1 MATVRQRSGGSAAR
15 GYVLGMGLLRSTW
28 LPGKEHDP
36 AVAARFNAVAQLR
49 EQRARR
55 WRESAA
61 AHALQGSLISLAA
74 VLGTEVMDPTG
85 DPVGRLVDV
94 VVHWTNAAEYPSA
107 TAIIVRSGRREVL
120 IGASWVEASAPASVR
135 LRSSAAYA
143 RAVERRP
150 ADVALAH
157 DVLDRQVV
165 DKDGTQLVRPSD
177 VYLAAVDGRID
188 LVGIEVGLRALLRR
202 IGPRLLRRH
211 VRPERVIDWA
221 TIRSF
226 SPVRADEVRPRRH
239 PSALA
244 GQTGAVLE
252 LDVTAAEVRALR
264 ASDIEA
270 ALRSAGDKEGDGS
283 S

>member
-1 MATVRQRSGGSAAR
+1 MRP
-15 GYVLGMGLLRSTW
+15 TW
-28 LPGKEHDP
+28 LPGKERDP
-36 AVAARFNAVAQLR
+36 AAAARFDAVAQLR
-49 EQRARR
+49 EERARR

-61 AHALQGSLISLAA
+61 ADALQGSLISLAA
-74 VLGTEVMDPTG
+74 VLGTEVRDSAG
-85 DPVGRLVDV
+85 GLVGRLRDV
-94 VVHWTNAAEYPSA
+94 VVHWGSGAAYPPA
-107 TAIIVRSGRREVL
+107 TAIIVRSGRRDVL
-120 IGASWVEASAPASVR
+120 IGASWVETSAPASVR
-135 LRSSAAYA
+135 LRSAAAYA
-143 RAVERRP
+143 RAVERHP
-150 ADVALAH
+150 GEVALAH

-188 LVGIEVGLRALLRR
+188 LVGIEVGPKALLRR
-202 IGPRLLRRH
+202 IGPRRLRRH

-226 SPVRADEVRPRRH
+226 SPVRADDVRPRRH

-252 LDVTAAEVRALR
+252 LDVAATELRELR

-270 ALRSAGDKEGDGS
+270 ALRSVDDKEDHGS

>member
-1 MATVRQRSGGSAAR
+1 MAFVRR
-15 GYVLGMGLLRSTW
+15 TW
-28 LPGKEHDP
+28 WPGKEHDP
-36 AVAARFNAVAQLR
+36 AAAARFDAVAELR

-74 VLGTEVMDPTG
+74 ILGTEVRDSTG
-85 DPVGRLVDV
+85 EVIGRLVDV
-94 VVHWTNAAEYPSA
+94 VVHWSSTAAYPPA
-107 TAIIVRSGRREVL
+107 TAIIVRSGRRDVL
-120 IGASWVEASAPASVR
+120 IAASWVEASPPASVR
-135 LRSSAAYA
+135 LRSAAAYA
-143 RAVERRP
+143 RAVERHP
-150 ADVALAH
+150 GEVALAH

-177 VYLAAVDGRID
+177 VYLAAFDGRVD
-188 LVGIEVGLRALLRR
+188 LVGIEVGPRALLRR
-202 IGPRLLRRH
+202 IGPRYLRRH
-211 VRPERVIDWA
+211 VRPERLIDWA

-252 LDVTAAEVRALR
+252 LDVAAGEVRELG

-270 ALRSAGDKEGDGS
+270 ALRSAGDKDGHGS
-283 S
+283 P

>member
-1 MATVRQRSGGSAAR
+1 MGFIRPTWWPGRERDPVSAAR
-15 GYVLGMGLLRSTW
+15 L
-28 LPGKEHDP
+28 D
-36 AVAARFNAVAQLR
+36 AVAQLR
-49 EQRARR
+49 EERARR
-55 WRESAA
+55 WREGAA
-61 AHALQGSLISLAA
+61 ADALQGSLISLAA
-74 VLGTEVMDPTG
+74 LLGTEVRDSA
-85 DPVGRLVDV
+85 DELVGRLRDV
-94 VVHWTNAAEYPSA
+94 VVHWSTAAAYPPA
-107 TAIIVRSGRREVL
+107 TAIVVRSGRRDVL
-120 IGASWVEASAPASVR
+120 IGASWIEASAPASVR
-135 LRSSAAYA
+135 LRSAAAYA

-150 ADVALAH
+150 GEVALAH

-165 DKDGTQLVRPSD
+165 DNGGTQLVRPSD

-188 LVGIEVGLRALLRR
+188 LIGIEVGPRALLRR
-202 IGPRLLRRH
+202 IGPRRPRRH

-226 SPVRADEVRPRRH
+226 SPARADEVRPRRH

-252 LDVTAAEVRALR
+252 LDVAAAELRELR

-270 ALRSAGDKEGDGS
+270 ALRSADDNEGHGS

>member
-1 MATVRQRSGGSAAR
+1 
-15 GYVLGMGLLRSTW
+15 MGFIRPTW
-28 LPGKEHDP
+28 WPGKEHDP
-36 AVAARFNAVAQLR
+36 AAAARFDAVARLR

-74 VLGTEVMDPTG
+74 VLGTEVRDSAG
-85 DPVGRLVDV
+85 EVVGRLVDV
-94 VVHWTNAAEYPSA
+94 VVHWSSAAPYPPA
-107 TAIIVRSGRREVL
+107 TAIIVRSGRRDVL

-188 LVGIEVGLRALLRR
+188 LVGIEVGPRALLRR
-202 IGPRLLRRH
+202 IGPRRLREH

-226 SPVRADEVRPRRH
+226 SPVRADEVRPRGR

-252 LDVTAAEVRALR
+252 LDFAAGGVRELR

-270 ALRSAGDKEGDGS
+270 ALRSASEKEGHGS

>member
-1 MATVRQRSGGSAAR
+1 
-15 GYVLGMGLLRSTW
+15 MGFIRPTW
-28 LPGKEHDP
+28 WPGKEYHP
-36 AVAARFNAVAQLR
+36 AAAARFDAVAQLR

-74 VLGTEVMDPTG
+74 VLGTEVRDSAG
-85 DPVGRLVDV
+85 EVVGRLRDV
-94 VVHWTNAAEYPSA
+94 VVHWSSAAEYPRA
-107 TAIIVRSGRREVL
+107 GAIIVRSGRRDVQ
-120 IGASWVEASAPASVR
+120 IGAAWVEASAPASVR
-135 LRSSAAYA
+135 LRSAAAYA
-143 RAVERRP
+143 RAVERHP

-188 LVGIEVGLRALLRR
+188 LIGIEVGPKALLRR
-202 IGPRLLRRH
+202 IGPRRLRQR

-221 TIRSF
+221 TISSF
-226 SPVRADEVRPRRH
+226 SPVRAGEVRSRRH
-239 PSALA
+239 PTALA

-252 LDVTAAEVRALR
+252 LDVAAAEVRELR
-264 ASDIEA
+264 ASDIQA
-270 ALRSAGDKEGDGS
+270 ALWSAADKEGHGPP
-283 S
+283 